1 MLVPNYEFKMKRPV
15 YDVNLL
21 GTKQLDKSIHDTLIQ
36 KVITY
41 PDVMKHKTNV
51 KANMTDWHMHMKDD
65 DFGKLSSIVESI
77 AKEMRYGSTHVDG
90 DTNKVR
96 HKGQSPRLMT
106 DECWGASYG
115 KGEFTQEHS
124 HWPAL
129 WSWCYYLQVPK
140 GSSPLVFSEAGIMFE
155 PKVGDLIIFDG
166 QAIHSVPP
174 CECEEKR
181 VMIAGN
187 IVAISPTLFLQLS
200 SDPNKQFV

>member
-1 MLVPNYEFKMKRPV
+1 MIPNYEFKVKWPV

-21 GTKQLDKSIHDTLIQ
+21 GTKKIDTNTNSRLIQ
-36 KVITY
+36 KILAY
-41 PDVMKHKTNV
+41 PDVMKHQTNV
-51 KANMTDWHMHMKDD
+51 KANMTDWRMHMKDD
-65 DFGKLSSIVESI
+65 DFGKLASTVETI
-77 AKEMRYGSTHVDG
+77 AMNMRYGSTHVDG
-90 DTNKVR
+90 DTHTVKN
-96 HKGQSPRLMT
+96 KGQSPRLMT

-115 KGEFTQEHS
+115 KGEFTKNHN

-155 PKVGDLIIFDG
+155 PKVGDLVIFDG
-166 QAIHSVPP
+166 QAEHSVPP

-187 IVAISPTLFLQLS
+187 IVAISPTLFLNLS
-200 SDPNKQFV
+200 ANPNF

>member
-1 MLVPNYEFKMKRPV
+1 MIPNFEFKVKRPV

-21 GTKQLDKSIHDTLIQ
+21 GTKKIDTNTNSRLIQ
-36 KVITY
+36 KILAY
-41 PDVMKHKTNV
+41 PDVMKHQTNV
-51 KANMTDWHMHMKDD
+51 KANMTDWRMHMKDD
-65 DFGKLSSIVESI
+65 DFGKLASTVETI
-77 AKEMRYGSTHVDG
+77 AMNMRYGSTHVDG
-90 DTNKVR
+90 DTHTVKN
-96 HKGQSPRLMT
+96 KGQSPRLMT

-115 KGEFTQEHS
+115 KGEFTKNHN

-155 PKVGDLIIFDG
+155 PKVGDLVIFDG
-166 QAIHSVPP
+166 QAEHSVPP

-187 IVAISPTLFLQLS
+187 IVAISPTLFLNLS
-200 SDPNKQFV
+200 ANPNF

>member
-1 MLVPNYEFKMKRPV
+1 MIPNYEFKVKWPV

-21 GTKQLDKSIHDTLIQ
+21 GTKKIDTNTNSRLIQ
-36 KVITY
+36 KILAY

-51 KANMTDWHMHMKDD
+51 KANMTDWRMHMKDD
-65 DFGKLSSIVESI
+65 DFGKLSSTVETI
-77 AKEMRYGSTHVDG
+77 AMNMRYGSTHVDG
-90 DTNKVR
+90 DTHTVKN
-96 HKGQSPRLMT
+96 KGQSPRLMT

-115 KGEFTQEHS
+115 KGEYTNNHN

-155 PKVGDLIIFDG
+155 PKVGDLVLFDG
-166 QAIHSVPP
+166 QAQHSVPP
-174 CECEEKR
+174 CDCEEKR

-187 IVAISPTLFLQLS
+187 IVAVSPTLFLNLA
-200 SDPNKQFV
+200 SDPNF

>member
-1 MLVPNYEFKMKRPV
+1 MMIPKFEFKVKRPV

-21 GTKQLDKSIHDTLIQ
+21 GTKKIDTNTNSRLIQ
-36 KVITY
+36 KILAY
-41 PDVMKHKTNV
+41 PDVMKHQTNV
-51 KANMTDWHMHMKDD
+51 KANMTDWRMHMKDD
-65 DFGKLSSIVESI
+65 DFGKLASTVETI
-77 AKEMRYGSTHVDG
+77 AMNMRYGSTHVDG
-90 DTNKVR
+90 DTHTVKN
-96 HKGQSPRLMT
+96 KGQSPRLMT

-115 KGEFTQEHS
+115 KGELTKNHN

-155 PKVGDLIIFDG
+155 PNVGDLVIFDG
-166 QAIHSVPP
+166 QAEHSVPP

-187 IVAISPTLFLQLS
+187 IVAISPTLFLNLS
-200 SDPNKQFV
+200 ANPNF

>member
-1 MLVPNYEFKMKRPV
+1 MMIPNFEFKVKRPV

-21 GTKQLDKSIHDTLIQ
+21 GTKKIDTNTNSRLIQ
-36 KVITY
+36 KILAY

-51 KANMTDWHMHMKDD
+51 KANMTDWRMHMKDD
-65 DFGKLSSIVESI
+65 DFGKLASTVETI
-77 AKEMRYGSTHVDG
+77 AMNMRYGSTHVDG
-90 DTNKVR
+90 DTHTVKN
-96 HKGQSPRLMT
+96 KGQSPRLMT

-115 KGEFTQEHS
+115 KGELTKNHN

-155 PKVGDLIIFDG
+155 PKVGDLVIFDG
-166 QAIHSVPP
+166 QAEHSVPP

-187 IVAISPTLFLQLS
+187 IVAISPTLFLNLS
-200 SDPNKQFV
+200 ANPNF

>member
-1 MLVPNYEFKMKRPV
+1 MMIPNFEFKVKRPV

-21 GTKQLDKSIHDTLIQ
+21 GTKKIDQTTHDMLI
-36 KVITY
+36 KKIIAY
-41 PDVMKHKTNV
+41 PDVMKRQTNV
-51 KANMTDWHMHMKDD
+51 KANMTDWRMHMKDD
-65 DFGKLSSIVESI
+65 DFGKLASTVETI
-77 AKEMRYGSTHVDG
+77 AMNMRYGSTHVDG
-90 DTNKVR
+90 DTHTVK

-115 KGEFTQEHS
+115 KGEFTKNHN

-155 PKVGDLIIFDG
+155 PKVGDLVIFDG
-166 QAIHSVPP
+166 QAEHSVPP

-187 IVAISPTLFLQLS
+187 IVAISPTLFLNLS
-200 SDPNKQFV
+200 ANPNF

>member
-1 MLVPNYEFKMKRPV
+1 MMIPNYEFKVKWPV

-21 GTKQLDKSIHDTLIQ
+21 GTKKIDTNTNSRLIQ
-36 KVITY
+36 KILAY
-41 PDVMKHKTNV
+41 PDVMKHQTNV
-51 KANMTDWHMHMKDD
+51 KANMTDWRMHMKDD
-65 DFGKLSSIVESI
+65 DFGKLASTVETI
-77 AKEMRYGSTHVDG
+77 AMNMRYGSTHVDG
-90 DTNKVR
+90 DTHTVKN
-96 HKGQSPRLMT
+96 KGQSPRLMT

-115 KGEFTQEHS
+115 KGEFTKNHN

-155 PKVGDLIIFDG
+155 PKVGDLVIFDG
-166 QAIHSVPP
+166 QAEHSVPP

-187 IVAISPTLFLQLS
+187 IVAISPTLFLNLS
-200 SDPNKQFV
+200 ANPNF

>member
-1 MLVPNYEFKMKRPV
+1 MMIPNYEFKVKRPV

-21 GTKQLDKSIHDTLIQ
+21 GTKKIDTNTNSRLIQ
-36 KVITY
+36 KILAY

-51 KANMTDWHMHMKDD
+51 KANMTDWRMHMKDD
-65 DFGKLSSIVESI
+65 DFGKLASTVETI
-77 AKEMRYGSTHVDG
+77 AMNMRYGSTHVDG
-90 DTNKVR
+90 DTHTVKN
-96 HKGQSPRLMT
+96 KGQSPRLMT

-115 KGEFTQEHS
+115 KGEYTNNHN

-155 PKVGDLIIFDG
+155 PKVGDLVLFDG
-166 QAIHSVPP
+166 QAQHSVPP
-174 CECEEKR
+174 CDCEEKR

-187 IVAISPTLFLQLS
+187 IVAVSPTLFLNLA
-200 SDPNKQFV
+200 SDPNF

>member
-1 MLVPNYEFKMKRPV
+1 MMIPNYEFKVKWPV

-21 GTKQLDKSIHDTLIQ
+21 GTKKIDTNTNSRLIQ
-36 KVITY
+36 KILAY
-41 PDVMKHKTNV
+41 PDVMKHQTNV
-51 KANMTDWHMHMKDD
+51 KANMTDWRMHMKDD
-65 DFGKLSSIVESI
+65 DFGKLASTVETI
-77 AKEMRYGSTHVDG
+77 AMNMRYGSTHVDG
-90 DTNKVR
+90 DTHTVKN
-96 HKGQSPRLMT
+96 KGQSPRLMT

-115 KGEFTQEHS
+115 KGELTKNHN

-155 PKVGDLIIFDG
+155 PKVGDLVIFDG
-166 QAIHSVPP
+166 QAEHSVPP

-187 IVAISPTLFLQLS
+187 IVAISPTLFLNLS
-200 SDPNKQFV
+200 ANPNF